1 MNAKHTLLI
10 MLLFVWSTYAAPQSK
25 LEAKTINICVDET
38 EYPPLNYFI
47 RLDGHKTSVNAG
59 FDIELLRLVLP
70 TSWQINL
77 VAAPWPRCLLEVEQ
91 GRLDAAMAASANDE
105 RRATFL
111 LSRPYFHLSPSVA
124 FLQERFRGLEVA
136 GLPRRLD
143 TLGRVCGIRGF
154 NYAYYG
160 QPADLDI
167 ARSNEI
173 LQFSD
178 LLLKRR
184 CEFFLINREVYSAI
198 LRLEGQESLADRL
211 AILPMAGGIKV
222 PFYMLVSRRSPHAQ
236 ALLSE
241 FNRGVDNLEQSG
253 DLARLWT
260 RFTAGQ
266 GGKTNP

>member
-1 MNAKHTLLI
+1 MNSKLF
-10 MLLFVWSTYAAPQSK
+10 LLFLLLACQICAASQTELGRK
-25 LEAKTINICVDET
+25 KVNICIDET

-47 RLDGHKTSVNAG
+47 RLDGRKTSVNAG
-59 FDIELLRLVLP
+59 FDIELLRLVL
-70 TSWQINL
+70 SRQDWRVNL

-91 GRLDAAMAASANDE
+91 GRLDAAMASSANDE

-111 LSRPYFHLSPSVA
+111 LSRPYFYLSPSVA
-124 FLQERFRGLEVA
+124 FLPERFPQLKQE
-136 GLPRRLD
+136 GLPQRLD
-143 TLGRVCGIRGF
+143 SLGRVCGIRGF
-154 NYAYYG
+154 NYAYYE
-160 QPADLDI
+160 QPADLGI
-167 ARSNEI
+167 HRSNEI

-241 FNRGVDNLEQSG
+241 FNRGVDSLEQSG
-253 DLARLWT
+253 ALARLWT
-260 RFTAGQ
+260 RFTEGQ